1 MEILDKIIENWD
13 YNSKDDIY
21 SHFYKYM
28 AINNVFFLSN
38 VYAFYDNS
46 DNDNVIVIT
55 DKDRNVI
62 TEIYLIE
69 IDKFSLSKKVALFY
83 ANGYDIYLS

>member
-13 YNSKDDIY
+13 YNSKDNIY
-21 SHFYKYM
+21 RYFYKYM

-38 VYAFYDNS
+38 VYVFYDDN

-62 TEIYLIE
+62 TEIYLVE

-83 ANGYDIYLS
+83 ANGYNIYLS